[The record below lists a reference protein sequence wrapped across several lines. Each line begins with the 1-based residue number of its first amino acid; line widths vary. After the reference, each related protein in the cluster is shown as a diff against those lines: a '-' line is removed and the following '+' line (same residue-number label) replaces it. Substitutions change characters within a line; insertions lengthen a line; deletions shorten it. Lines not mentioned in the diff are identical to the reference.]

1 MRSVPEDRKVLRG
14 VVQLGTPTAEGE
26 SMIQG
31 LSTRPRLLF
40 GLVILALAL
49 FAGAAAGPRVD
60 AAKPSAEAPGA
71 PGEVPADWTEA
82 DKDGFGTSTTM
93 GSKVWYTL
101 DDGELTDVYYPDL
114 GTPSVRDLQFIVS
127 DGQTFAERES
137 DAKTQE
143 IRLVDEK
150 ALVYRQINTDI
161 SDGYR
166 ITKTYVTDPARSSV
180 LVDVTF
186 ESLTGEPYQLYALYD
201 PSLDNGGD
209 DDTATRSGARLLA
222 SDDGVASALVAAPE
236 FSRTS
241 NGFKGTSDGWTD
253 LQNDYTMDWS
263 YGSALKGNVVQTGRT
278 SLTGLPGSQHLTLAL
293 GFGATTSGA
302 SRGAQSSLGTM
313 FSTVMADYQAGWHQ
327 YLGSL
332 EGTPSSANASPHL
345 QNTYDVSVMTLAA
358 HEDKTYRGAYIASP
372 SMPWV
377 WGSGLDNRGPDSTSG
392 AYHLVWSRDLYQ
404 IATALLAAG
413 DRAGAERALTYLFEV
428 QQLPDGSFPQNSEVD
443 GSRRWENLQLDEVA
457 FPLVLAWQLERRDAA
472 TYRDHVKPAADFI
485 LANGPATPQERWENQ
500 GGYSP
505 ATIAS
510 EIAGLVCAADI
521 ARANGDQ
528 AAADRYLRT
537 ADNWQKNVER
547 WTVTTNGPLADHPYY
562 LRITKDGRPNSAT
575 TYSIGDSGPSAIDQR
590 LVVDTSYL
598 ELVRLG
604 VKRADDPNIVNTLD
618 VVDSDAVVGPFAT
631 PPNEPQK
638 RGLRVDTPNGT
649 FWHRFNFDGYGEQRN
664 GAPWDIGFPT
674 CDTLPDICLENQKTL
689 GRAWPIFAGER
700 GEYELA
706 AGSSAAAV
714 SASERLASI
723 ARTGNVGYMLPE
735 QVWDEN
741 PPSGQ
746 TGFPRGEGTF
756 SATPLAWTH
765 AQYVRLAWSIDA
777 GEPVE
782 QPEIVAERYSGA
794 ATTP

>member
-1 MRSVPEDRKVLRG
+1 
-14 VVQLGTPTAEGE
+14 
-26 SMIQG
+26 
-31 LSTRPRLLF
+31 LF
-40 GLVILALAL
+40 GFAILALVL
-49 FAGAAAGPRVD
+49 LAGAAAGPQVD
-60 AAKPSAEAPGA
+60 AAKPSGEAPGA
-71 PGEVPADWTEA
+71 PGEKAVWTEA
-82 DKDGFGTSTTM
+82 DKDGFGTSTTTN
-93 GSKVWYTL
+93 SKVWHTL
-101 DDGELTDVYYPDL
+101 DDGRLTEIYYPDL

-127 DGQTFAERES
+127 DGKTFAERETDS
-137 DAKTQE
+137 TTHE
-143 IRLVDEK
+143 VELVDER
-150 ALVYRQINTDI
+150 ALVYRQVNTDI
-161 SDGYR
+161 GDKYR
-166 ITKTYVTDPARSSV
+166 ITKTYITDPARSSV

-209 DDTATRSGARLLA
+209 DDAATRSGARLLA
-222 SDDGVASALVAAPE
+222 SDASVASALVAAPE
-236 FSRTS
+236 FGQTS
-241 NGFKGTSDGWTD
+241 NGYKGTSDGWAD
-253 LQNDYTMDWS
+253 LQNDYTMDWN
-263 YGSALKGNVVQTGRT
+263 YGSASKGNVVQTGMT

-293 GFGATTSGA
+293 GFGTTTSGA
-302 SRGAQSSLGTM
+302 SRGAQSSLGTG
-313 FSTVMADYQAGWHQ
+313 FSTAMADYQAGWHQ

-332 EGTPSSANASPHL
+332 RGTPSSASTSSEL
-345 QNTYDVSVMTLAA
+345 RTTYDVSVMTLAA

-377 WGSGLDNRGPDSTSG
+377 WGTVSQLTKDILDSKGPDDTSG

-413 DRAGAERALTYLFEV
+413 DQAGAERALDYLFKT
-428 QQLPDGSFPQNSEVD
+428 QQKSDGSFPQNSYVD
-443 GSRRWENLQLDEVA
+443 GTQRWENVQLDEVA
-457 FPLVLAWQLERRDAA
+457 FPIVLAWQLGQ
-472 TYRDHVKPAADFI
+472 VKPSLYSEYGVDVRQAADYI
-485 LANGPATPQERWENQ
+485 VAHGPTTPQERWENQ

-505 ATIAS
+505 ATIAA
-510 EIAGLVCAADI
+510 EVAGLVCAADI

-528 AAADRYLRT
+528 ASADRYLRT

-575 TYSIGDSGPSAIDQR
+575 TYSIGDSGPSQIDQR
-590 LVVDTSYL
+590 LVVDTSFL

-604 VKRADDPNIVNTLD
+604 VKPADNPEIVQTLE
-618 VVDSDAVVGPFAT
+618 VVDSDAVVGPFST

-674 CDTLPDICLENQKTL
+674 CDTLPDICLNNQKTL

-706 AGSSAAAV
+706 AGGEAAPRFA
-714 SASERLASI
+714 AERLASI
-723 ARTGNVGYMLPE
+723 ARTGNDGYMLPE

-741 PPSGQ
+741 LPSGQ
-746 TGFPRGEGTF
+746 PGFPRGEGTF

-765 AQYVRLAWSIDA
+765 AQYVRLAWSIDK

-782 QPEIVAERYSGA
+782 QPSIVAERYAGT
-794 ATTP
+794 ATSP